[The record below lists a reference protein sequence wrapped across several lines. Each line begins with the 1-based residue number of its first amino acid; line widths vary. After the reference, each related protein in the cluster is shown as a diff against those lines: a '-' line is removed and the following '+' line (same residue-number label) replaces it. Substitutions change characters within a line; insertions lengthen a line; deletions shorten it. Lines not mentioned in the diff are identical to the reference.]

1 MAHSQ
6 ARVATI
12 TIMYQHRGDGGLR
25 VKSDDVP
32 GLHLSGADPD
42 EVWADIKPAIEMLFR
57 DNHGIEVEVW
67 PMVDSVHEI
76 IAEPAEL
83 APRSLVAAAETGHF
97 AVKRAA

>member
-1 MAHSQ
+1 MTNSQ
-6 ARVATI
+6 ALVASI
-12 TIMYQHRGDGGLR
+12 TIMYQPRGDGGLR

-67 PMVDSVHEI
+67 PMAESVHEFI
-76 IAEPAEL
+76 EEPAEL
-83 APRSLVAAAETGHF
+83 APRSLIAAAETGHF